1 MLAGEQQQQNWND
14 HKRRA
19 EEIEKSDLQIN
30 EWNVL
35 KDQFDALVRDQ
46 SAHAETIEELFDAQ
60 FRRRF
65 SELIL
70 QTARQSSRGNVLQ
83 FPRGKC

>member
-1 MLAGEQQQQNWND
+1 MAGDPQV
-14 HKRRA
+14 
-19 EEIEKSDLQIN
+19 N

-46 SAHAETIEELFDAQ
+46 TADAETIEELFDIQ

-65 SELIL
+65 SDLII
-70 QTARQSSRGNVLQ
+70 QTALRSSQQNVLR
-83 FPRGKC
+83 FPRGTPDGKR